1 MASQIETLPS
11 ERLLSSR
18 WNDTL
23 AVRCKRALDV
33 IGAFFLLVLLFP
45 MLVVIAGLVK
55 LTSQG
60 PVFYRWRVVGKNGR
74 NFTSYKFRTMVRDAD
89 RRKEDLLQFN
99 EMTGPVFKM
108 TSDPRITR
116 VGRWLRRY
124 SLDELPQLYSVLVGD
139 MSLVGPRP
147 PLQTEYAHFTDH
159 QKLKLAVTPGMTCY
173 WQISGRNSVSDLDEW
188 VKLDLDYIRNWSL
201 GLDFKILAK
210 TAMAVVEGSGK

>member
-1 MASQIETLPS
+1 MTSQIEIFPS
-11 ERLLSSR
+11 ERLLSRR
-18 WNDTL
+18 WNDGL
-23 AVRCKRALDV
+23 AVRCKRAMD
-33 IGAFFLLVLLFP
+33 IGGAFALLVLLSP
-45 MLVVIAGLVK
+45 LLLMIAVLVR
-55 LTSQG
+55 LTSEG
-60 PVFYRWRVVGKNGR
+60 PIFYRWKVVGKNGR
-74 NFTSYKFRTMVRDAD
+74 HFTSYKFRTMVRDAD
-89 RRKEDLLQFN
+89 RRKKDLLQFN

-124 SLDELPQLYSVLVGD
+124 SLDELPQLCSVLVGD

-147 PLQTEYAHFTDH
+147 PLQTEYPSFTDH
-159 QKLKLAVTPGMTCY
+159 QKLKLAVTPGMTCF

-210 TAMAVVEGSGK
+210 TAMTVVEGSGK